1 MRIGLALGSTLLAV
15 AIVATTQAA
24 DDLTSGPPVGKNIP
38 GAFHPLNV
46 TGSSAGQKNC
56 LV

>member
-1 MRIGLALGSTLLAV
+1 MKYQIVGASLAV
-15 AIVATTQAA
+15 ALLVGGVMAA
-24 DDLTSGPPVGKNIP
+24 GVESGPPVGKNIP

-46 TGSSAGQKNC
+46 TGDKAGQKNC